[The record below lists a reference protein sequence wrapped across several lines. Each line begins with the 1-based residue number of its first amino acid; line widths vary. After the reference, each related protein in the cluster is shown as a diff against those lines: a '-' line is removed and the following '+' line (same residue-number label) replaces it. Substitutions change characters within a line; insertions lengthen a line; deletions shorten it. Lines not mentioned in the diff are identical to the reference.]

1 MELLGLAI
9 LLFGAK
15 LGGVAFKKMK
25 QPSVAGEVLAGVI
38 LGPSV
43 FSLVTKTPLIE
54 AISELG
60 LIFLVLLISM
70 LIDWKRLENRAET
83 LGWIEF
89 ARSIITFVAV
99 FLIGMYVGW
108 DFYTNVVISLI
119 ALNSS
124 TAFVSR
130 VLIELNEMKTS
141 VGETL
146 MAINVVGDMVG
157 IISIT
162 ILAGFIATST
172 INIFPIFTIVVL
184 LIGFFVVMGRVGG
197 RAVNKITTAIQR
209 YGIDDVLLPFTLM
222 IAFLFGVLTEELKL
236 ASLVG
241 VFFAGML
248 LSKSGQY
255 ASAAKKVK
263 EMGEGFFIPI
273 FFGSIGLAF
282 SLTMAMSQI
291 YFILALMA
299 VLIGVKWLTTSLTF
313 RLFRFSPADSAKLG
327 SGMISL
333 SELTV
338 VMASMA
344 FATIN
349 PPMFAAFIVLFIA
362 ISITAPLITMFSFK
376 RSFGSGGG
384 TRYRTAA
391 SSANK
396 SYKYTREVE

>member
-15 LGGVAFKKMK
+15 LGGVAFKKLK

-70 LIDWKRLENRAET
+70 MIDWRRLENRAET
-83 LGWIEF
+83 LGWIELVR
-89 ARSIITFVAV
+89 ALITFGAV
-99 FLIGMYVGW
+99 FLIGLYVGW
-108 DFYTNVVISLI
+108 DFYTNIVISLI
-119 ALNSS
+119 AVNTS

-130 VLIELNEMKTS
+130 ILLELNEMKTS

-157 IISIT
+157 IIAIT
-162 ILAGFIATST
+162 ILAGFISTST
-172 INIFPIFTIVVL
+172 LNVFPIFTIVVL
-184 LIGFFVVMGRVGG
+184 LIGFFVVMGKVGG
-197 RAVNKITTAIQR
+197 RAVNKITTVIQK
-209 YGIDDVLLPFTLM
+209 YGVDDVLLPFTLM

-248 LSKSGQY
+248 LSKSNQY
-255 ASAAKKVK
+255 ATAAKKVK
-263 EMGEGFFIPI
+263 DLGESFFIPI

-282 SLTMAMSQI
+282 SLAAVYSHV
-291 YFILALMA
+291 YFILALMV

-313 RLFRFSPADSAKLG
+313 RMFRFSNEDSMKLG

-344 FATIN
+344 FATVN
-349 PPMFAAFIVLFIA
+349 PAMFGVFIVLFIS
-362 ISITAPLITMFSFK
+362 ISIVAPLITMFAFK
-376 RSFGSGGG
+376 RSVASGDRGFKASGS
-384 TRYRTAA
+384 RAVY
-391 SSANK
+391 NFK
-396 SYKYTREVE
+396 KD